1 MAREVVTN
9 FKKCFIFMLYVLFI
23 HELRHPDWL
32 VLAVTAREY
41 AILPLR
47 QYSPYSVRI

>member
-1 MAREVVTN
+1 
-9 FKKCFIFMLYVLFI
+9 MLYVLFI

-41 AILPLR
+41 AILPLTVQPVQCQDLNLR
-47 QYSPYSVRI
+47 SPHDGYYTHFFV